1 MKRILSMLLIAV
13 LALTA
18 VPALAANDAG
28 TNYTLSTEGVV
39 VLQDIADRNITPAA
53 GALDV
58 NPVIEGRSPTTG
70 MPVSGDSLYM
80 PMLVQISN
88 PEGSVKVDGKNVTAA
103 GIGQRAPWGGQ
114 YADIVYEGIL
124 YRSGQ
129 TRITFLFND
138 SFAEGLPLSVGPV
151 RSARIGHVLLREEW
165 QGGIVYAGG
174 PRREENNIAAMFAEL
189 GASDKGVT
197 FNLLDGK

>member
-58 NPVIEGRSPTTG
+58 NPVIEGQSPTTG

-103 GIGQRAPWGGQ
+103 GIGQRRWCGG
-114 YADIVYEGIL
+114 
-124 YRSGQ
+124 S
-129 TRITFLFND
+129 
-138 SFAEGLPLSVGPV
+138 
-151 RSARIGHVLLREEW
+151 
-165 QGGIVYAGG
+165 
-174 PRREENNIAAMFAEL
+174 
-189 GASDKGVT
+189 
-197 FNLLDGK
+197 